1 MAIEHVNIDD
11 PEIHEPKGISTATAN
26 KVYVSDGSAS
36 GTWIPTQAY
45 IGAYIEFDAVTPAY
59 QHSTTTADTV
69 LNPTF
74 SVTHSSG
81 FTGETS
87 PNARLKYTGTED
99 IIADLSLIM
108 SPKQA
113 SGSSKDVEW
122 VIYKNGVE
130 LSGTRGV
137 RTISSGSWASVSLGA
152 LISLSTDDYIEI
164 FTKADAAC
172 TVDYSGAFFT
182 IKGTPVVS

>member
-26 KVYVSDGSAS
+26 KVYVADGAGS
-36 GTWIPTQAY
+36 GDWIPTQAY
-45 IGAYIEFDAVTPAY
+45 IGAYIAFDAATPAY
-59 QHSTTTADTV
+59 QHSTTTSDTV

-74 SVTHSSG
+74 SVTQSSG

-99 IIADLSLIM
+99 IIADLSLII

-113 SGSSKDVEW
+113 SGSDKDVQW
-122 VIYKNGVE
+122 VIYKNGTE
-130 LSGTRGV
+130 LSGTRGI